1 MADFEK
7 FRNSEVHKFGRQFLD
22 DNTDPFFK
30 FEDPTYLGFKPLFN
44 FNKTSGL
51 LAGEENINS
60 ALAYLNRIGDQTR
73 KTYLQTFINLLRDI
87 SIKAGWY
94 FILIEGLED
103 AWKRDFNMPLLIDKK
118 ISFGCRESLDL
129 RITAMI
135 DCYRKACFD
144 WENRREVVPSNLR
157 SFEVSVYVYDYRIF
171 NDFKNKN
178 DASSAKKKQDLL
190 QLFGNNDFN
199 FEADDHLNIGRTTNR
214 MVFKF
219 KRCKWDLMESAEH
232 LTNVNNATYEVISQ
246 KLTFSYSD
254 VEEENVYNMFLNG
267 TVSDDTLKALNEI
280 VKNDIRLSENSSDG
294 NLFANGFGGFSAF
307 SKNLNDSIAAGNENN
322 RKLGEI
328 SENPKDVNY
337 PTDDF
342 NIRNFSIFSDAEN
355 LISLA
360 NLAASEVGRL
370 FLQNSFDSVTFNQI
384 EQINQNIFNNQV
396 QNLPTEI
403 NQNIFDTPTNN
414 PIISILEFIEQD
426 TQITSVVVNDQ
437 IPQNITNVT
446 NSVNDEIDINLSN
459 LTDSINED
467 IDTNSTNETQIV
479 TDNIQIGNIQNSQSI
494 NDIIFEEP
502 SVQNVDLDLEFEI
515 PFENSVD
522 LDIDLQAPQNT
533 DSDLDID
540 LTSADN
546 ETLKLEEFLDIN
558 IKSFKNDLDIDLKPA
573 DNLGDVSKIENLD
586 IDIKTIKSE
595 LGANIVNDIQI
606 KNELSDIDLNIPNN
620 KENRLNELLEFS
632 TKENSN
638 SLENSFIVT
647 KNDVVKLDD
656 FLDFAETKTVAN
668 DLGSIDTNVKILNTE
683 LNFNIF
689 GTPNDLTTNLGNF
702 NIFTN
707 DVKIFENDL
716 SINLEVPNNKVENI
730 KTEIENNSKNLT
742 TELKDSDVVS
752 QDTKNDV
759 TFLNEI
765 LNFGSNNKTEK
776 VDSIIDFNV
785 RNKTIPINDNLNFVV
800 NNETETVNE
809 VLQGQT
815 NNPQQPLPNLG
826 LVPFR
831 PNFINP
837 EEIR

>member
-1 MADFEK
+1 MAEFEK
-7 FRNSEVHKFGRQFLD
+7 FKNSEVQKFGRQFLD

-51 LAGEENINS
+51 LAGEENVNS
-60 ALAYLNRIGDQTR
+60 ALAYLNRIGDKTR

-87 SIKAGWY
+87 SVKAGWY

-103 AWKRDFNMPLLIDKK
+103 AWKRDFNVPLLVDKK

-171 NDFKNKN
+171 NDFANKN
-178 DASSAKKKQDLL
+178 DAISTKKKQDLL

-232 LTNVNNATYEVISQ
+232 LVNVNNATYDVISQ

-267 TVSDDTLKALNEI
+267 TVSDDTLKALDEL
-280 VKNDIRLSENSSDG
+280 VKNDMRLTENSSDG

-322 RKLGEI
+322 KRLGEI

-337 PTDDF
+337 PSDDF

-403 NQNIFDTPTNN
+403 NQNIFETTTNN
-414 PIISILEFIEQD
+414 PTISILEFIEQN
-426 TQITSVVVNDQ
+426 TQVTSFVVNDQ
-437 IPQNITNVT
+437 IPQNVTNVT
-446 NSVNDEIDINLSN
+446 NSVNDAIDINLSN
-459 LTDSINED
+459 STVFVNDE
-467 IDTNSTNETQIV
+467 IDTSSTNETQIV
-479 TDNIQIGNIQNSQSI
+479 NDGLQIGNLQITENI
-494 NDIIFEEP
+494 NESLFGEP

-515 PFENSVD
+515 PFSNFVD

-540 LTSADN
+540 LFKAES
-546 ETLKLEEFLDIN
+546 ETVKLEDVLETN
-558 IKSFKNDLDIDLKPA
+558 IQNFKENFDIDLKPA
-573 DNLGDVSKIENLD
+573 DNFTETSKIENLE
-586 IDIKTIKSE
+586 IDIKNIKSE
-595 LGANIVNDIQI
+595 LGANIVNDLQI
-606 KNELSDIDLNIPNN
+606 KNELTDIELNIPNN
-620 KENRLNELLEFS
+620 RENRLNEVLEFS
-632 TKENSN
+632 NKKINQ
-638 SLENSFIVT
+638 SLESFLGAA
-647 KNDVVKLDD
+647 KNEVVKIDD
-656 FLDFAETKTVAN
+656 FLDFVETKTVLT
-668 DLGSIDTNVKILNTE
+668 DLGKIDTNVQIFNTE

-689 GTPNDLTTNLGNF
+689 EKTNNLQTNLGNF
-702 NIFTN
+702 NIFT
-707 DVKIFENDL
+707 DSPKMFETDL

-730 KTEIENNSKNLT
+730 KTVIENNSKNST
-742 TELKDSDVVS
+742 TELKDSDVVE
-752 QDTKNDV
+752 QGTKNEV
-759 TFLNEI
+759 NFLNEI
-765 LNFGSNNKTEK
+765 LNFGTKNKTEK
-776 VDSIIDFNV
+776 VDDAIDFTFK
-785 RNKTIPINDNLNFVV
+785 NKPTTINDNLNFVI
-800 NNETETVNE
+800 NNETQIINA
-809 VLQGQT
+809 VLEGQT

-826 LVPFR
+826 LQPFR
-831 PNFINP
+831 PDFINP

>member
-1 MADFEK
+1 MAEFEK
-7 FRNSEVHKFGRQFLD
+7 FKNSEVQKFGRQFLD

-60 ALAYLNRIGDQTR
+60 ALAYLNRIGDKTR

-87 SIKAGWY
+87 SVKAGWY
-94 FILIEGLED
+94 FMLIEGLED
-103 AWKRDFNMPLLIDKK
+103 AWKRDFDVPLLVDKK

-171 NDFKNKN
+171 NDFANKN
-178 DASSAKKKQDLL
+178 DAISAKKKQDLL

-219 KRCKWDLMESAEH
+219 KRCKWDLKESAEH
-232 LTNVNNATYEVISQ
+232 LVNVNNATYEIISQ

-267 TVSDDTLKALNEI
+267 TVSDDTLKALDEL
-280 VKNDIRLSENSSDG
+280 VKNDIRLTENSSDG

-307 SKNLNDSIAAGNENN
+307 SQNLNDSIAAGNENN
-322 RKLGEI
+322 RRLGEI

-337 PTDDF
+337 PSDDF

-384 EQINQNIFNNQV
+384 EQITQNIFNNQV

-403 NQNIFDTPTNN
+403 NQNIFETPTNN
-414 PIISILEFIEQD
+414 PVISILEFIEQN

-437 IPQNITNVT
+437 IQQNITNVT
-446 NSVNDEIDINLSN
+446 NSVNDAIDINLSN
-459 LTDSINED
+459 LTDSVSDEL
-467 IDTNSTNETQIV
+467 DTNSTNETQIV
-479 TDNIQIGNIQNSQSI
+479 
-494 NDIIFEEP
+494 NDILQVGNLQITENINESLFDEP

-515 PFENSVD
+515 PFSNFVD

-540 LTSADN
+540 LFKAEN
-546 ETLKLEEFLDIN
+546 ETVKLEESLETN
-558 IKSFKNDLDIDLKPA
+558 IQSFKNDLDIDLKPA
-573 DNLGDVSKIENLD
+573 DNLTETSKIENLEF
-586 IDIKTIKSE
+586 DIKTIKSE
-595 LGANIVNDIQI
+595 LGANIVNDLQV
-606 KNELSDIDLNIPNN
+606 KNELTDIDLNIPNN
-620 KENRLNELLEFS
+620 KENRLNEVLEFS
-632 TKENSN
+632 TKKINE
-638 SLENSFIVT
+638 SLESFLGAA
-647 KNDVVKLDD
+647 KNDVVKIDD
-656 FLDFAETKTVAN
+656 FLDFVETKTVTI
-668 DLGSIDTNVKILNTE
+668 DLGKIDTNVQNINTE

-689 GTPNDLTTNLGNF
+689 EKTNNLPTNLGNL
-702 NIFTN
+702 NIFT
-707 DVKIFENDL
+707 DSPKSFETDL

-730 KTEIENNSKNLT
+730 KTVIENNSKNST
-742 TELKDSDVVS
+742 TELKDSDVVE
-752 QDTKNDV
+752 QVTKNEV
-759 TFLNEI
+759 NFLNDV
-765 LNFGSNNKTEK
+765 LNFGIKNKTGK
-776 VDSIIDFNV
+776 VDDAIDFTTK
-785 RNKTIPINDNLNFVV
+785 NKTNSINDNLNFVV
-800 NNETETVNE
+800 NNETQPINA
-809 VLQGQT
+809 VLEGQT
-815 NNPQQPLPNLG
+815 NNPQQPLPNFG